1 MLELLNFKV
10 SKPFTI
16 GVELEIFLS
25 HSETFYPSNS
35 SKIIQEKVPEKIKP
49 YVQKELLQF
58 MIEVITPICSSP
70 EEVREKL
77 KEIIS
82 PIIEIGRDNNFFLYA
97 SGTHPFADHRKIA
110 ITEDKRYKR
119 FLEEFQIVL
128 RHFII
133 CGLHIHVGFVD
144 REHAVRAYNMAINYL
159 PLFLALSTSSP
170 FFDKEFTGLHSYRTK
185 VFEQLPRAGI
195 PEYFENY
202 NHFSELISSLKE
214 NGVINTINDVWW
226 DVRIQ
231 PKFGTIELRI
241 CDSINDLRRLELIV
255 TLFQALCLYAQD
267 AYHEKFFH
275 QIIKQ
280 NKWNAVRYSLD
291 GEFLFRYGKTS
302 IRNALMDLISVL
314 EKRGIFNELKTN
326 SEVKYLKDLVMRET
340 ISSRMIKEYKKSK
353 SYKRAMKHGV
363 LN

>member
-1 MLELLNFKV
+1 MLEILNFKT
-10 SKPFTI
+10 SKPFTL

-25 HSETFYPSNS
+25 DTETFHPSNS
-35 SKIIQEKVPEKIKP
+35 SKIIQENIPEKIKP
-49 YVQKELLQF
+49 FVQKELLQF
-58 MIEVITPICSSP
+58 MIEVITPVCSTP
-70 EEVREKL
+70 EEVKEKL
-77 KEIIS
+77 KEILK
-82 PIIEIGRDNNFFLYA
+82 PIKEIGKKNNFFLYA
-97 SGTHPFADHRKIA
+97 AGTHPFAEHRKVA
-110 ITEDKRYKR
+110 ITEDKRYLR

-144 REHAVRAYNMAINYL
+144 REHAIRAYNMTINYL

-170 FFDKEFTGLHSYRTK
+170 FFDREFTGLNSYRSK

-195 PEYFENY
+195 PEYFDSY

-241 CDSINDLRRLELIV
+241 CDSINDLRRIELLV

-267 AYHEKFFH
+267 AYHERFFH
-275 QIIKQ
+275 QIVKQ

-291 GEFLFRYGKTS
+291 GEFLFKYGKTS
-302 IRNALMDLISVL
+302 IRNAIMDLITIL
-314 EKRGIFNELKTN
+314 EKRGIFEELRTQQ
-326 SEVKYLKDLVMRET
+326 EVKYLRDLVMRET
-340 ISSRMIKEYKKSK
+340 ISSRMIKEYKKSR
-353 SYKRAMKHGV
+353 SYKRAMRYGV
-363 LN
+363 LD